1 MSANAGVPVD
11 PLAGPDQEGAGKV
24 ISLKLGQVLFLQ
36 EIGGEA
42 WAYQEPV
49 AVFIGVDFLLGGLP
63 ELLHWA
69 AESFGYHDPCSLAEY
84 QTQATQAY
92 NDHISNPEVILSH
105 L

>member
-1 MSANAGVPVD
+1 M
-11 PLAGPDQEGAGKV
+11 
-24 ISLKLGQVLFLQ
+24 LFLQ

-69 AESFGYHDPCSLAEY
+69 AESFGYHDLCSLAEY